1 MRTYKISFFKELF
14 ITKPVNNIM
23 KITLIVLSIMLLMP
37 NINSE
42 NNETVIEEG
51 QTWALKKRST
61 KFSPTNS
68 KVLYYFSIDAFNT
81 YQARKFNDWDQFSII
96 DGRNLVRLN
105 KGDRIKIIKPK
116 HQEEI
121 YEVELL
127 DGFEKNKKYYVIK
140 EDLFLDFSLMEI

>member
-1 MRTYKISFFKELF
+1 
-14 ITKPVNNIM
+14 M
-23 KITLIVLSIMLLMP
+23 KIVLIFLTIMLLVTDV
-37 NINSE
+37 NSE
-42 NNETVIEEG
+42 NNEIIIEEG
-51 QTWALKKRST
+51 QTWALEKRST

-81 YQARKFNDWDQFSII
+81 YQARKFNDWDKFSIV

-116 HQEEI
+116 HQDEI

-127 DGFEKNKKYYVIK
+127 DGFEKNKKYFVIK
-140 EDLFLDFSLMEI
+140 QDLFSDFALTET

>member
-1 MRTYKISFFKELF
+1 
-14 ITKPVNNIM
+14 M
-23 KITLIVLSIMLLMP
+23 KITFIVLSIVLLIP
-37 NINSE
+37 DINSE
-42 NNETVIEEG
+42 NNEINIEEG
-51 QTWALKKRST
+51 QTWALEKRST

-81 YQARKFNDWDQFSII
+81 YQSRKFNDWDQFSIV

-116 HQEEI
+116 HQDEI

-127 DGFEKNKKYYVIK
+127 DGFEKNRKYFVIK
-140 EDLFLDFSLMEI
+140 EDLFSDFVLTET

>member
-1 MRTYKISFFKELF
+1 MYKLIFTPLLLIFSLDFVADDDK
-14 ITKPVNNIM
+14 VN
-23 KITLIVLSIMLLMP
+23 
-37 NINSE
+37 
-42 NNETVIEEG
+42 IEAG
-51 QTWALKKRST
+51 QTWLLESKSNRLSISNSEVLFF
-61 KFSPTNS
+61 FSS
-68 KVLYYFSIDAFNT
+68 DAYNT
-81 YQARKFNDWDQFSII
+81 YQARRFSDWDQFSIV

>member
-1 MRTYKISFFKELF
+1 
-14 ITKPVNNIM
+14 M
-23 KITLIVLSIMLLMP
+23 KITLLVLSIILLIP

-42 NNETVIEEG
+42 NNETV
-51 QTWALKKRST
+51 
-61 KFSPTNS
+61 
-68 KVLYYFSIDAFNT
+68 IDAFNT
-81 YQARKFNDWDQFSII
+81 YQARKFNDWDQFSIV

>member
-1 MRTYKISFFKELF
+1 
-14 ITKPVNNIM
+14 M
-23 KITLIVLSIMLLMP
+23 KITFIALSIMLLIP
-37 NINSE
+37 DVNSE
-42 NNETVIEEG
+42 NNETLIEEG
-51 QTWALKKRST
+51 QTWALEKRST

-68 KVLYYFSIDAFNT
+68 KVLYYFSIDALNT
-81 YQARKFNDWDQFSII
+81 YQARKFNDWDQFSIV

>member
-1 MRTYKISFFKELF
+1 
-14 ITKPVNNIM
+14 M
-23 KITLIVLSIMLLMP
+23 KIVLIFLTIMLLVTDV
-37 NINSE
+37 NSE
-42 NNETVIEEG
+42 NNEIIVEEG
-51 QTWALKKRST
+51 QTWALEKRST

-68 KVLYYFSIDAFNT
+68 KVLYYFSIDALNT
-81 YQARKFNDWDQFSII
+81 YQARKFNDWDQFSIV

-116 HQEEI
+116 HQDEI